1 MRVQPS
7 KSRRLPLLSARL
19 SALARRLAA
28 LAAVLVMAGSFVSS
42 AAAGSAPTAA
52 VTVTNFPLPAE
63 LGPPSDPI
71 LVDQWGLPANGA
83 SNARSVRPRDRSIL
97 VARVGTVGSW

>member
-52 VTVTNFPLPAE
+52 VTVTNFPVHAE
-63 LGPPSDPI
+63 LGPPRDPFF
-71 LVDQWGLPANGA
+71 VDPWGLPALWGPNPLGLSPGDP
-83 SNARSVRPRDRSIL
+83 SNPLARPR
-97 VARVGTVGSW
+97 